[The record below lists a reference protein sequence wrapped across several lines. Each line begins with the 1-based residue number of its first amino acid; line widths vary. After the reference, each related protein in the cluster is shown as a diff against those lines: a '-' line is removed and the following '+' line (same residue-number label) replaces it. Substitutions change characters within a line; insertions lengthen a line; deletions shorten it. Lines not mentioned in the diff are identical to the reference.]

1 MKSSLLVLSLDIISF
16 LSQCCP
22 NAQVDTN
29 AASYMAILMVVA
41 TLVTSTP
48 LPTQSQSSTPSCATP
63 VETYE
68 DGLHVF
74 PPTGKHFE
82 QGCYFPDTY
91 VFPHRFPSTCS
102 LRWICSPVSDVD
114 PSSPSFVAPYPPAI
128 LEAAPT
134 AGKEQELEE
143 CHCMKRTYDQMVLLT
158 HDDDRQELAYR
169 RTLIGYRHCHGDPEK
184 CKQFMC

>member
-1 MKSSLLVLSLDIISF
+1 MAKVH
-16 LSQCCP
+16 
-22 NAQVDTN
+22 TN
-29 AASYMAILMVVA
+29 VAFRMAILMVVA
-41 TLVTSTP
+41 TLVASKP
-48 LPTQSQSSTPSCATP
+48 RQARSQSSSCAKP
-63 VETYE
+63 VETYVNR
-68 DGLHVF
+68 LRVF
-74 PPTGKHFE
+74 PPTGKHFA